1 MERMHRNHSGN
12 QPDMTARSIFGI
24 DFEQLKEMGIRG
36 ILTDVDN
43 TVAKQFG
50 RTRPEMRDLFAR
62 LKKDFDVA
70 IVSNN
75 RSEHHIRKISEELGI
90 PYVYKARKSHSTKG
104 FLKGLEIIGT
114 KPEETAMI
122 GDQVISDVRGGKAAG
137 LFVIQVN
144 PMSLA
149 EFVPPRELIYRI
161 RYAFKAK
168 SF

>member
-1 MERMHRNHSGN
+1 MKRKHGNRSGN
-12 QPDMTARSIFGI
+12 RPDMTAGSIFGI
-24 DFEQLKEMGIRG
+24 DFERLKELGIRG

-50 RTRPEMRDLFAR
+50 RTGPEMRELFAR
-62 LKKDFDVA
+62 LKKDFVVA

-90 PYVYKARKSHSTKG
+90 PYVYKAGKSHSTKG
-104 FLKGLEIIGT
+104 FLKGLEITGT

-122 GDQVISDVRGGKAAG
+122 GDQVTSDVRGGKAAG

-144 PMSLA
+144 PLSLA
-149 EFVPPRELIYRI
+149 EFVPLRELGYRI
-161 RYAFKAK
+161 QYALKAR
-168 SF
+168 